1 MKHLML
7 IALLLAGA
15 CLCAVGQHDDTDKEL
30 FAMENRFNDALV
42 RADWKALE
50 SIEADDLIFTN
61 ADGSVSHKTDVISS
75 LKSGDMKF
83 DSITMSK
90 LVIQDFGNVGVV
102 TGELVEKA
110 QYKDND
116 LSGTYR
122 FTDVWV
128 KRRGR
133 WQNVTGQETLC
144 KPRT

>member
-1 MKHLML
+1 M
-7 IALLLAGA
+7 
-15 CLCAVGQHDDTDKEL
+15 
-30 FAMENRFNDALV
+30 
-42 RADWKALE
+42 
-50 SIEADDLIFTN
+50 
-61 ADGSVSHKTDVISS
+61 SHKTDVISS
-75 LKSGDMKF
+75 LRSGDMKF
-83 DSITMSK
+83 DSITMSN

-110 QYKDND
+110 QYRGND